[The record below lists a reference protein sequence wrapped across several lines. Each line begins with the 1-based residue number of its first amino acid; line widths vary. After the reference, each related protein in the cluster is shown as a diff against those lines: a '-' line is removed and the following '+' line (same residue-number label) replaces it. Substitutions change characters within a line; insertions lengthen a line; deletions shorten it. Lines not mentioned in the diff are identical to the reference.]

1 MEPVDYQ
8 IQFSGTAS
16 RDDFQGELNGVFASG
31 VRRASIPIE
40 VVSDQIIEGEETLVF
55 HLVSGDGVFH
65 PSGENRGALTLVD
78 HLDFEAWLKIY
89 FGELVPFDRDGDGD
103 GASELEEYLLGSDPR
118 SKQSKKP
125 LKIVWDKEQVFLIVE
140 DLPQRNDAMI
150 EAQVSLDLR
159 NWQTISFTREDDGLR
174 IPWDAAKGFVRLV
187 FRLDQ

>member
-1 MEPVDYQ
+1 
-8 IQFSGTAS
+8 
-16 RDDFQGELNGVFASG
+16 
-31 VRRASIPIE
+31 
-40 VVSDQIIEGEETLVF
+40 
-55 HLVSGDGVFH
+55 
-65 PSGENRGALTLVD
+65 
-78 HLDFEAWLKIY
+78 
-89 FGELVPFDRDGDGD
+89 
-103 GASELEEYLLGSDPR
+103 LLGSDPR